1 MGRLVTLGF
10 ILSFAS
16 GIAAIGAPPRARLSP
31 QKNNKDAKA
40 EVPTTGLAP
49 DKGKFRILLEG
60 RVVGSEEFEISLSG
74 ATWMARGSTTAHA
87 PGGGDIKATG
97 HLTLGPDG
105 APIHYDWTA
114 EAQKKG
120 SGVVDF
126 VNGTAKS
133 AIDLGGKSPFL
144 QDFTFP
150 SPRIA
155 VLDNNLYYQ
164 YAVLAHMYDWK
175 AAGKQVFPVLI
186 PQDMTPGSI
195 SVESIGPQQVESA
208 RYETLRVSS
217 PDLEILLYLDAG
229 HRLMRVDVPASKA
242 TIERE

>member
-1 MGRLVTLGF
+1 MVLC
-10 ILSFAS
+10 FAAGTGYS
-16 GIAAIGAPPRARLSP
+16 AAADARPAS
-31 QKNNKDAKA
+31 QKNNKDTKTA
-40 EVPTTGLAP
+40 VPAAGFVP

-60 RVVGSEEFEISLSG
+60 HEVGNEEFEISPSG
-74 ATWMARGSTTAHA
+74 MNWKAHGSTTAHA
-87 PGGGDIKATG
+87 PSGEEIKASG
-97 HLTLGPDG
+97 QLTLSPDG
-105 APIHYDWTA
+105 TPLHYDWTA
-114 EAQKKG
+114 QTKKKG
-120 SGVVDF
+120 SGAVEF

-133 AIDLGGKSPFL
+133 AIDLGGKVPF
-144 QDFTFP
+144 QQNFTFP

-155 VLDNNLYYQ
+155 VLDNNLYFQ

-175 AAGKQVFPVLI
+175 VGGKQEFPVLI

-195 SVESIGPQQVESA
+195 SVESLGQQQIESA

-217 PDLEILLYLDAG
+217 PDLEILLYLDAA